1 MNEEKKAIKN
11 DKIICLIDNYQLN
24 FPTDRIERIKDII
37 KGNLLSVDLK
47 TLHYSKLDISHLK
60 GISGF
65 ILSGSNFNVSEYYIN
80 KNLRKKFKPEIQLI
94 QKKNQKPILAICFGL
109 HLIAY
114 AFKGK
119 ILRMNIPDSGSQ
131 IISISLKK
139 SDELIPY
146 DEIPVN
152 IHHRDYLLPD
162 DPHIRSTFQ
171 IIATKEIDG
180 YKTVQY
186 MRHLKR
192 PIFSIQFHPETH
204 YSNNIF
210 AKIYDKGIINKTK
223 TIGEE
228 IIKNFLNQCL

>member
-11 DKIICLIDNYQLN
+11 DKICLINNYQLN

-37 KGNLLSVDLK
+37 KGNFLSVDLK
-47 TLHYSKLDISHLK
+47 TLHYSKLDINHLK
-60 GISGF
+60 GISGY
-65 ILSGSNFNVSEYYIN
+65 ILSGSNFNVSEFYIN
-80 KNLRKKFKPEIQLI
+80 KNLRKKFEPELKLI
-94 QKKNQKPILAICFGL
+94 RKKNQKPILAICFGF

-114 AFKGK
+114 AFNGK
-119 ILRMNIPDSGSQ
+119 ILRMNTPERGSQ
-131 IISISLKK
+131 IISISLNK
-139 SDELIPY
+139 SDNLIPY

-152 IHHRDYLLPD
+152 IHHHDYLLPD

-204 YSNNIF
+204 YSNNKY
-210 AKIYDKGIINKTK
+210 AKIYDKGIINQTK

>member
-1 MNEEKKAIKN
+1 MNEEKKTLKN
-11 DKIICLIDNYQLN
+11 EKVICLIDNYQLN
-24 FPTDRIERIKDII
+24 FPTERIERIKDINKQNFPSI
-37 KGNLLSVDLK
+37 NLK
-47 TLHYSKLDISHLK
+47 TLHYSQLDIKHLK
-60 GISGF
+60 DINGY
-65 ILSGSNFNVSEYYIN
+65 ILSGSNFNVSEFYN
-80 KNLRKKFKPEIQLI
+80 DKNLRKKFKPEIQLI
-94 QKKNQKPILAICFGL
+94 RKKNQKPILAICYGF

-114 AFKGK
+114 AFNGK
-119 ILRMNIPDSGSQ
+119 IQRMNIPESGSQ
-131 IISISLKK
+131 IISISLNK

-152 IHHRDYLLPD
+152 IHHHDYLLPD

-171 IIATKEIDG
+171 IIATKEIYG

-204 YSNNIF
+204 YNNNKYT
-210 AKIYDKGIINKTK
+210 KIYDKGIINKAK

>member
-11 DKIICLIDNYQLN
+11 DKVICLIDNYQLN
-24 FPTDRIERIKDII
+24 FPTERIERIKDII
-37 KGNLLSVDLK
+37 KQNFPSINLK
-47 TLHYSKLDISHLK
+47 TLHYSQLDIKHLK
-60 GISGF
+60 DISGY
-65 ILSGSNFNVSEYYIN
+65 ILSGSNFNISEFYN
-80 KNLRKKFKPEIQLI
+80 DKNLRKKFKPEIQLI
-94 QKKNQKPILAICFGL
+94 RKKNQKPILAICFGF

-114 AFKGK
+114 AFNGK
-119 ILRMNIPDSGSQ
+119 ILRMNTPERGSQ
-131 IISISLKK
+131 IISISLNK
-139 SDELIPY
+139 SDNLIPY

-152 IHHRDYLLPD
+152 IHHHDYLLPD
-162 DPHIRSTFQ
+162 DPHIHSTFQ

-204 YSNNIF
+204 YSNNKY
-210 AKIYDKGIINKTK
+210 AKIYDKGIINQTK

-228 IIKNFLNQCL
+228 IIKNFLNQYL